1 MKSSSTSPLT
11 NDSIQEVSKIFKMI
25 SDPTRL
31 SILFL
36 LQKEELSVG
45 VIAQS

>member
-25 SDPTRL
+25 SDPTSFNFISFTERRT
-31 SILFL
+31 
-36 LQKEELSVG
+36 
-45 VIAQS
+45 